1 MSAFFGVFSPGC
13 NIDQLAFGQLE
24 SAIHREGYDELET
37 YVDDHIAMGH
47 LMLRVTSESAY
58 DKQPLKSECGRY
70 VLVGHFRLD
79 YRDELGDRLG
89 LTQKELEYTPDSLL
103 VMKSYQKWGN
113 NCVNHLEGDWAFV
126 IFDVFN
132 SSLFFAKDI
141 IGFSALFY
149 TVQNGSVYFSS
160 SSSLILAISSLAK
173 KVNWVEFINLSNL
186 NDGIRE
192 GNTLLEGF
200 FSLKSST
207 SVVIDKE
214 LLVKEIIRSKIYP
227 KSKIR
232 FIFLD
237 DYTFELRSVFAQAI
251 KSRINGVSN
260 IGLSMSSGRDST
272 SVFYYANKILES
284 NNSFIH
290 TYTWDSY
297 RSDLIDSEKRIRV
310 DETIRVKKMLSTFN
324 HVSSTFLDCQ
334 NDYYSSLFSD
344 EKRSNILNPLVNV
357 NALWITEMF
366 KQAKLNGNRLLLAA
380 PMGNFSLTWNGPMI
394 QNTYLKKLD
403 FISLIHSLNIQKSNI
418 VGYLIALVKKF
429 LVKMK
434 SKILSLYNKRKLRDK
449 RLIVFSSSPPQN
461 VLFKSKKTKTP
472 NFNFHNDYFVRK
484 YIVDNSLYSVGI
496 NWYLDSQQN
505 GCVVADPTAD
515 IRLMKYCFSIPEYLF
530 NFHGE
535 ERYIYKKL
543 MKGRLPDYIVE
554 SNKIYPQAY
563 NAGEKLMQDVKLS
576 GLLNEI
582 IIDESISSFVDF
594 SVIKQSHIDAKHEP
608 ATVKNVKM
616 VDKFLKQLSLIEF
629 LRKNPNFIE

>member
-1 MSAFFGVFSPGC
+1 MSGFFGVFSPCG
-13 NIDQLAFGQLE
+13 NLDQVAFDQMK
-24 SAIHREGYDELET
+24 SAVHQDSYDELES
-37 YVDDHIAMGH
+37 YIDDQIAMSH
-47 LMLRVTSESAY
+47 LMLRVTPDSAY

-70 VLVGHFRLD
+70 LLVGHFRLD
-79 YRDELGDRLG
+79 YRDELGDKLG
-89 LTQKELEYTPDSLL
+89 LTQKELELTPDSLL

-126 IFDVFN
+126 LFDIFN
-132 SSLFFAKDI
+132 SSLFFTKDI
-141 IGFSALFY
+141 IGFSCLFY

-160 SSSLILAISSLAK
+160 SSSLILAISSLSK
-173 KVNWVEFINLSNL
+173 KVNWVDFFNLTDL

-192 GNTLLEGF
+192 GNTLLEDF

-207 SVVIDKE
+207 SIIIDKA
-214 LLVKEIIRSKIYP
+214 LIVKEIIRSEIYP

-237 DYTFELRSVFAQAI
+237 DYTIELRSVFAQAI

-272 SVFYYANKILES
+272 SVFYFANKILES

-324 HVSSTFLDCQ
+324 HVSSKFLDCQ

-344 EKRSNILNPLVNV
+344 ERRSNILNPLVNV

-380 PMGNFSLTWNGPMI
+380 PLGNFSLTWNGPMI
-394 QNTYLKKLD
+394 QNTYLKKFD
-403 FISLIHSLNIQKSNI
+403 FISLLQSLNIKKSNI
-418 VGYLIALVKKF
+418 VGTLIALVKKF
-429 LVKMK
+429 LAKMK
-434 SKILSLYNKRKLRDK
+434 RKILSLYFKRRLREKGLILLNSKLR
-449 RLIVFSSSPPQN
+449 QH
-461 VLFKSKKTKTP
+461 VLNKSKKTKRP
-472 NFNFHNDYFVRK
+472 NFNLHTDNFVRK
-484 YIVDNSLYSVGI
+484 YIVDKSLYSVGI

-515 IRLMKYCFSIPEYLF
+515 IRLMKYCFSIPDELF

-535 ERYIYKKL
+535 ERFIYKKL
-543 MKGRLPDYIVE
+543 MINRLPDFIVE

-563 NAGEKLMQDVKLS
+563 IAGEKVKQDANLS
-576 GLLNEI
+576 ELLNEI
-582 IIDESISSFVDF
+582 MIDKTLTSFVDF
-594 SVIKQSHIDAKHEP
+594 SVLRQSYLDAMDEP
-608 ATVKNVKM
+608 STVKNVII
-616 VDKFLKQLSLIEF
+616 VDKFLKQLSMIEF
-629 LRKNPNFIE
+629 LRKNLNFIK